1 MVELF
6 AAGRLTRTPELVT
19 PAAHVAACGLP
30 TEAKLNEPKGPDPLN
45 GIHFCSSVLQNY
57 TRFSHHGHVH
67 AELHPAASGAR
78 CFSVA
83 RIQTAYCLW
92 DRTHGL
98 LLPEQTGSLP

>member
-30 TEAKLNEPKGPDPLN
+30 TEAKLNEPGGPDPLD
-45 GIHFCSSVLQNY
+45 GIQSCKSLLHNY

-67 AELHPAASGAR
+67 AVCLLQPAERGLSPSPDFKLH
-78 CFSVA
+78 
-83 RIQTAYCLW
+83 TAPM
-92 DRTHGL
+92 G
-98 LLPEQTGSLP
+98 